1 MCIRDSDYTFTS
13 TRNILTKFILSS
25 NATEV
30 VADKFSIFPNPT
42 SGILN
47 ISNSFEDFTDYTI
60 HVTDMMGKQ
69 ITPTYQN
76 VNFVDITNFNAGI
89 YFINIFTDK
98 GNAAFKFMKQ

>member
-1 MCIRDSDYTFTS
+1 
-13 TRNILTKFILSS
+13 
-25 NATEV
+25 
-30 VADKFSIFPNPT
+30 
-42 SGILN
+42 
-47 ISNSFEDFTDYTI
+47 
-60 HVTDMMGKQ
+60 MMGKQ